1 MLNKEIFFQYI
12 AGLQSLYDKELSEF
26 VIGLYYEAL
35 KELTEE
41 QFKAGV
47 NKIIKN
53 RVYSKFPQPGEIIQS
68 SIGNMEN
75 NKICYAED
83 NLRKAVKNYGAYYS
97 VIFDDPVIHIMLENH
112 FGSWIKFC
120 RLEAEEMESFF
131 KFEFEDLYKAY
142 SSQKRMSIKTKM
154 AGIHDA
160 RNEGQFDKEIA
171 RYDRYIG
178 DKEKA
183 LEWVKVYENRVLE
196 NSANRKIIQISE
208 AKAIN
213 KTKLE
218 IEVEEW
224 SKYNSPKVAEIFA
237 KE

>member
-1 MLNKEIFFQYI
+1 MLSKEIFSQYMT
-12 AGLQSLYDKELSEF
+12 GLQNLYDKDISGFLME
-26 VIGLYYEAL
+26 LYYEAL
-35 KELTEE
+35 KELTDE

-68 SIGNMEN
+68 SIGNREN

-120 RLEAEEMESFF
+120 RLETEEMESFF

-142 SSQKRMSIKTKM
+142 SSQKRISIKTKM
-154 AGIHDA
+154 VGVHDA
-160 RNEGQFDKEIA
+160 RNEGQFDNEVA

-183 LEWVKVYENRVLE
+183 LEWVKAYENRVLE
-196 NSANRKIIQISE
+196 NNVNRKIIQISE
-208 AKAIN
+208 AKAIWKMESDKWKN
-213 KTKLE
+213 
-218 IEVEEW
+218 
-224 SKYNSPKVAEIFA
+224 
-237 KE
+237 